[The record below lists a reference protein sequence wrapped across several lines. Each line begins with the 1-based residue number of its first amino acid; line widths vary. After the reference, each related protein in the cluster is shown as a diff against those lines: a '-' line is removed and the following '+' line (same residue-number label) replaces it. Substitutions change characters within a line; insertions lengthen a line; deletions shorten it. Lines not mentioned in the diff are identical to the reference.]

1 MENLWL
7 IGMMGSGKSTVG
19 RRIAATMD
27 REFVDADSMLEE
39 RAGKSIASVV
49 EEQGEAAFR
58 EMESAEI
65 RRLAGE
71 SPSGA
76 VGRVIATGGGVVLD
90 PAGVEAMRRSGVVAW
105 LDAPAG
111 VLAGRIRGEDRPL
124 LAGAEVA
131 SRLAEILAGRH
142 SLYTQAAHYRIDADR
157 PVDRVVSE
165 LAGCARIAVDDGSE
179 VLIGPGLPHRVLPAS
194 SGREQAAIICQ
205 PGSRPVAESVR
216 ELLGSGAGATLV
228 EVPDREEAKS
238 IETLAGLYDR
248 LADLNLGRHD
258 TIVGVGGG
266 AVTDLAGFVAATW
279 LRGIESVLVPTTLL
293 GAIDASIGGKTG
305 INVMGKNLVGSFWH
319 PSRVVISLDVLSRL
333 PEPLLLEGSAE
344 AVKAG
349 FIADPELVELLIK
362 HGPAFPMADVVRRAV
377 AVKAE
382 VVSEDFRE
390 TGRRAILNFGHTL
403 GHGIEV
409 VCGLPHGLAVAV
421 GMVAAAAISADRL
434 GFDEARV
441 RVPLERLGLP
451 TRIDTATPDAVLRL
465 VQRDKK
471 RTASGIRMVLLREI
485 GDPVVEYV
493 DEAALR
499 LGLAAVGIT
508 G

>member
-19 RRIAATMD
+19 RRIAATTARD
-27 REFVDADSMLEE
+27 FVDVDSMVEE
-39 RAGKSIASVV
+39 RAGRSIAGVF
-49 EEQGEAAFR
+49 EEQGEAALR
-58 EMESAEI
+58 EIEAAEI
-65 RRLAGE
+65 RRLSGE
-71 SPSGA
+71 SAPDA
-76 VGRVIATGGGVVLD
+76 TGRVIATGGGAVLD
-90 PAGVEAMRRSGVVAW
+90 PDSVEVMRRSGVVAW

-111 VLAGRIRGEDRPL
+111 TLAERIRGDARPL
-124 LAGAEVA
+124 LAGGDVA
-131 SRLAEILAGRH
+131 SRLAEILADRR
-142 SLYTQAAHYRIDADR
+142 SLYQQAAHYRIDADR
-157 PVDRVVSE
+157 PAEKVVSE
-165 LAGCARIAVDDGSE
+165 VAGCARIAVGDASE
-179 VLIGPGLPHRVLPAS
+179 VLIGSGLPHRLLPAS
-194 SGREQAAIICQ
+194 RGREQAVIICQ
-205 PGSRPVAESVR
+205 PGSRHVAGSVL
-216 ELLGSGAGATLV
+216 ELLGSEARATSI
-228 EVPDREEAKS
+228 EVPDREEAKT
-238 IETLAGLYDR
+238 IETLAHLYDR
-248 LADLNLGRHD
+248 LAGLNVGRHD

-266 AVTDLAGFVAATW
+266 AATDLAGFVAATW

-305 INVMGKNLVGSFWH
+305 VNVMGKNLVGSFWH
-319 PSRVVISLDVLSRL
+319 PSRVAISLEVLSRL
-333 PEPLLLEGSAE
+333 PEPLVLEGSAE

-349 FIADPELVELLIK
+349 FIADPELVDLFMK
-362 HGPAFPMADVVRRAV
+362 HGPAFPMADVVSRAV

-409 VCGLPHGLAVAV
+409 VCGLPHGHAVAV
-421 GMVAAAAISADRL
+421 GMVAAAAVSADRH

-451 TRIDTATPDAVLRL
+451 TRIDAAPDAVLRL

-471 RTASGIRMVLLREI
+471 RTASGVRMVLLRDI

-499 LGLAAVGIT
+499 LGLAAVGIK